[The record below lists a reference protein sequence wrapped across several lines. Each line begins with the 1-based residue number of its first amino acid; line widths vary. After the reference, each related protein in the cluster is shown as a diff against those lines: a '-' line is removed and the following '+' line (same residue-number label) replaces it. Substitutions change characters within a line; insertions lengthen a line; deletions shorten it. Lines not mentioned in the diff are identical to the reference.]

1 MDAHEALKKTR
12 EAKTPVVLQ
21 KVAEIEKQIL
31 EAVAKGLYFVK
42 ATFDGFDA
50 FQIGLIKEH
59 FTRQCFAWDYFSPDT
74 SSDYVEISWE
84 RPVAKPASPSWSKTW
99 AWLERDDL

>member
-59 FTRQCFAWDYFSPDT
+59 FTRQYFVWTLYTPDT
-74 SSDYVEISWE
+74 SSDYVDIGWE
-84 RPVAKPASPSWSKTW
+84 RPVAKPASPSRSKTGDW
-99 AWLERDDL
+99 FERDDL